1 MTNTDINIISFKDK
15 QNKVRYFSNPGL
27 KPFKFS
33 EEGETRKLQIP
44 ILVRGSYKH
53 SEYKEVDFSQESI
66 ETIIKNFNQKI
77 TGFEPPVFLGHP
89 ITTDSVEGHPA
100 IAFIYN
106 VFQDEDYLWAEAEP
120 VDDEAYEAIK
130 SGKYRYASA
139 EVVRDYNSK
148 FEDKTVGPTL
158 VGLAITNRPFIPN
171 MPRIKVFTD
180 SNCAET
186 ESFKQFNLLNSITIK
201 DTTTFSNMTEMTSN
215 PIDNETTGASDLA
228 DKFLTLTKQ
237 IEEARVKAE
246 SAEAKLREIEKQ
258 NTLSTVESFNLSQT
272 VKDEFKRVFSDGSFS
287 DAQTKTVLVALQKLS
302 DENNTLLLTQRGK
315 QESEPETLK
324 EINTLSIFADNPY
337 KDIIEANKK
346 LAEAKRYK

>member
-1 MTNTDINIISFKDK
+1 
-15 QNKVRYFSNPGL
+15 
-27 KPFKFS
+27 
-33 EEGETRKLQIP
+33 
-44 ILVRGSYKH
+44 
-53 SEYKEVDFSQESI
+53 
-66 ETIIKNFNQKI
+66 
-77 TGFEPPVFLGHP
+77 
-89 ITTDSVEGHPA
+89 
-100 IAFIYN
+100 
-106 VFQDEDYLWAEAEP
+106 
-120 VDDEAYEAIK
+120 
-130 SGKYRYASA
+130 
-139 EVVRDYNSK
+139 
-148 FEDKTVGPTL
+148 
-158 VGLAITNRPFIPN
+158 
-171 MPRIKVFTD
+171 
-180 SNCAET
+180 
-186 ESFKQFNLLNSITIK
+186 
-201 DTTTFSNMTEMTSN
+201 MTEMTSN